1 MQPDERGFRIAVVAD
16 ELVNSAGPG
25 FDVLKVLERTGWG
38 AIVLPPAWYPDDVRA
53 ELLVQLAEQV
63 QEFVRHGYQLVCVG
77 NCEELA
83 EPLAHLGV
91 DMPESVIPAD
101 GRQLSGFLRRRR
113 AAASGA

>member
-16 ELVNSAGPG
+16 EFVNSDAGG
-25 FDVLKVLERTGWG
+25 FDVLGLLERAGWG

-53 ELLVQLAEQV
+53 ELLAQSAEQV
-63 QEFVRHGYQLVCVG
+63 QEFLRHDYQVVCIG
-77 NCEELA
+77 DCEALSESLA
-83 EPLAHLGV
+83 QLGV
-91 DMPESVIPAD
+91 AMPESLMPSN